1 MTYITVMQSP
11 MYHQLTLEEFL
22 FQQRRYE
29 NPVINDN
36 TANTRT
42 YAVDTV
48 SRRFLETVSVPHL
61 ISQLVKFNE
70 RTEYLREKPRK
81 ELYYEFFIPKKSGG
95 LRRIDAP
102 CEDLMEELRNL
113 KRMFETD
120 FKALY
125 HTSAFAYV
133 KKRSTL
139 DAVKRHQANESKWF
153 GKLDLSNFFGST
165 TLEWSMKML
174 GMIFPFSEVM
184 QYGQGEQQ
192 LEKALEL
199 GFLNGGLPQGTPL
212 SPMLTNILMIPI
224 DYALANT
231 FRDFQKQQFVYT
243 RYSDDTIVSSKYD
256 FDIHAVEKLI
266 IDTHKQFDSP
276 HVLNVK
282 KTRYGSSSGKNFNL
296 GLMLNKDN
304 EITVGYRNKRQF
316 KAMIHSFICDYLNG
330 IVWPL
335 EDVQRLDGIRNYYK
349 SIEKERI
356 EEIITAENEKARV
369 DVVAII
375 RDRLKAG

>member
-22 FQQRRYE
+22 FQQRRYG
-29 NPVINDN
+29 NSVINDN

-70 RTEYLREKPRK
+70 HTEYLREKPRK

-95 LRRIDAP
+95 LRKIDAP
-102 CEDLMEELRNL
+102 CEELMEELRNL

-120 FKALY
+120 FRALY

-153 GKLDLSNFFGST
+153 GKLDLSNFFGNT

-174 GMIFPFSEVM
+174 GMIFPFSEVV

-192 LEKALEL
+192 LEKAVEL

-224 DYALANT
+224 DYALANA

-256 FDIHAVEKLI
+256 FDIHAVERLI
-266 IDTHKQFDSP
+266 VDTHKQFDSP

-282 KTRYGSSSGKNFNL
+282 KTRYGSSSGSNWNL
-296 GLMLNKDN
+296 GVMLNKDN
-304 EITVGYRNKRQF
+304 EITVGYKNKRQF
-316 KAMIHSFICDYLNG
+316 RAMITSYVADKQHGVEWDLHDIQTMEGL
-330 IVWPL
+330 
-335 EDVQRLDGIRNYYK
+335 RNYYRNVERDAIDEMVK
-349 SIEKERI
+349 HVGEKYNADI
-356 EEIITAENEKARV
+356 V
-369 DVVAII
+369 GMI
-375 RDRLKAG
+375 RADLKR